1 MTESGNIISNWMLF
15 ILFAAVAGAVQYI
28 IFYFREK
35 GKNLATK
42 EDIADITRKMEA
54 VKQQF
59 TNDTEKLKNALAIL
73 ANVQTSVASVERN
86 AIIDFNKSLFSY
98 LNLIRT
104 GLPIHDSSSNEAL
117 NKFLKKLEEM
127 QQHTQQ
133 DLILFNLFIDDTT
146 LITESSHLYSKTLS
160 MEGDLYEDILN
171 IQLINN
177 EFSQIDKTNSEAKIR
192 KTRERTALIKQIIN
206 KQSQTYKNSILE
218 LKISF
223 QNHCRNYIYRL
234 IEQAGRA

>member
-1 MTESGNIISNWMLF
+1 MTEAGNIISNWMLF

-104 GLPIHDSSSNEAL
+104 GLPIHDSSSNEEL
-117 NKFLKKLEEM
+117 DKFLKRLEGM
-127 QQHTQQ
+127 RQHTQQ
-133 DLILFNLFIDDTT
+133 DLILFNLFIKDRT
-146 LITESSHLYSKTLS
+146 LLKESAELYTKALAAESELFK
-160 MEGDLYEDILN
+160 DILAVQA
-171 IQLINN
+171 I
-177 EFSQIDKTNSEAKIR
+177 NSEYQRTDKADIEARIR
-192 KTRERTALIKQIIN
+192 KQREHKAQLEQIIS
-206 KQSQTYKNSILE
+206 KQTQTYTDQIYAFE
-218 LKISF
+218 ISF
-223 QNHCRNYIYRL
+223 QNHCRKYIYRL
-234 IEQAGRA
+234 IELGEKV